1 VYGEILALMAA
12 LSFSGAALLY
22 RAGVKNSDIHPLVLS
37 SFRGIFALMFMLV
50 VALFYP
56 VNLAKPPVFYLI
68 VAVSMLAS
76 FVAGDSA
83 FLYGLQRAP
92 VSIVYPVAYTFSIST
107 SVFSHF
113 LLNENLAMKDMLA
126 AVFIIVG
133 VFFVYRGSNS
143 YKSNSLVGILAG
155 LTTSLFWGLGVSTM
169 GLALHWGS
177 AIEVNI
183 SRLTMLI
190 LLTSPLILNN
200 RKKLREQVK
209 LSYLALGGIMGIGI
223 GPLLFMNSI
232 GLIGASRSS
241 IFISSTPA
249 LTVVLSNVF
258 LKEKTSGKL
267 LLGALLVSVGLLI
280 VSIK

>member
-37 SFRGIFALMFMLV
+37 GFRGIFALIFMLV

-56 VNLAKPPVFYLI
+56 VNLAKPPIFYLI
-68 VAVSMLAS
+68 VAVSMLAA

-133 VFFVYRGSNS
+133 VFFVYSDSNS
-143 YKSNSLVGILAG
+143 HKSNSIVGILAG
-155 LTTSLFWGLGVSTM
+155 LTASLFWGLGVSTM
-169 GLALHWGS
+169 GLALHWGNS
-177 AIEVNI
+177 IEVNI
-183 SRLTMLI
+183 SRLTLLI

-200 RKKLREQVK
+200 REKLREQVK
-209 LSYLALGGIMGIGI
+209 LSYLAFGGIMGIGI
-223 GPLLFMNSI
+223 GPLLFMSSI

>member
-1 VYGEILALMAA
+1 VHGEILALMAA

-37 SFRGIFALMFMLV
+37 GFRGIFALIFMLV

-56 VNLAKPPVFYLI
+56 VNLVKPPIFYLI
-68 VAVSMLAS
+68 VAVSMLAA

-133 VFFVYRGSNS
+133 VFFVYSGSNPH
-143 YKSNSLVGILAG
+143 KSNSLVGILAG

-169 GLALHWGS
+169 GLALHWRS
-177 AIEVNI
+177 SIEVNI
-183 SRLTMLI
+183 SRLTLLI

-200 RKKLREQVK
+200 REKLREQVK

-223 GPLLFMNSI
+223 GPLLFMSSI

>member
-1 VYGEILALMAA
+1 MYGETHALMAA

-37 SFRGIFALMFMLV
+37 GFRGIFALIFMLV

-68 VAVSMLAS
+68 VAVSMLAT

-133 VFFVYRGSNS
+133 VFL
-143 YKSNSLVGILAG
+143 YKAA
-155 LTTSLFWGLGVSTM
+155 LTP
-169 GLALHWGS
+169 
-177 AIEVNI
+177 
-183 SRLTMLI
+183 
-190 LLTSPLILNN
+190 TSPTASLG
-200 RKKLREQVK
+200 
-209 LSYLALGGIMGIGI
+209 YLQG
-223 GPLLFMNSI
+223 
-232 GLIGASRSS
+232 
-241 IFISSTPA
+241 
-249 LTVVLSNVF
+249 
-258 LKEKTSGKL
+258 
-267 LLGALLVSVGLLI
+267 
-280 VSIK
+280 

>member
-1 VYGEILALMAA
+1 MYGETLALMAA

-37 SFRGIFALMFMLV
+37 GFRGIFSLIFMLV

-56 VNLAKPPVFYLI
+56 VNLAKPPIFYLI
-68 VAVSMLAS
+68 VAVSMLAA

-83 FLYGLQRAP
+83 FLYGLQKAP

-113 LLNENLAMKDMLA
+113 LLNECLAMKDMLA

-143 YKSNSLVGILAG
+143 HKSNSLVGILAG
-155 LTTSLFWGLGVSTM
+155 LTASLFWGLGVSTM
-169 GLALHWGS
+169 GLALHWGNS
-177 AIEVNI
+177 IEVNI
-183 SRLTMLI
+183 SRLTLLI

-200 RKKLREQVK
+200 REKLREQVK

-223 GPLLFMNSI
+223 GPLLFMSSI